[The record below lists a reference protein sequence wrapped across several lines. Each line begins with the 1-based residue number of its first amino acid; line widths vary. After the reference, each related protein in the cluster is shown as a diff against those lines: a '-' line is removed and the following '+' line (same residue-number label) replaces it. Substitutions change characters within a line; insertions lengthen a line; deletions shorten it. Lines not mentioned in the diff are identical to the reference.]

1 MHVWFDGQSESYV
14 KAFLIADIC
23 VDSIHICTVKTLLH
37 QSRFRVL
44 QGLCEQAMEVFKS
57 MEKDGVEL
65 NLSMLNLL
73 INAFGVAGRHIE
85 AFSVFDYILEVVRSH
100 PEQCMA
106 RAEFLVKFSSWCYR
120 NLNYG
125 RHHLFCGSTMPV
137 CAFVF
142 RI

>member
-1 MHVWFDGQSESYV
+1 MHNFFVIQHLYGTVAFYFDEVLHVWFDLKIEHLCRMRLHLLGQNSPS
-14 KAFLIADIC
+14 LI
-23 VDSIHICTVKTLLH
+23 T
-37 QSRFRVL
+37 RWML

-100 PEQCMA
+100 SKWCMTTV
-106 RAEFLVKFSSWCYR
+106 E
-120 NLNYG
+120 
-125 RHHLFCGSTMPV
+125 
-137 CAFVF
+137 
-142 RI
+142 